1 MRLVTDAS
9 AILSLAFRGEAVAYG
24 QRVLDEIREGGA
36 GVPSI
41 FWYEVRNVL
50 ITGERRNRILPNQSA
65 SFLALLDQVPSSFF
79 LRPGSR
85 RATSS

>member
-36 GVPSI
+36 VVPSI